1 MFDDKKMDK
10 LIKKLATNPE
20 WREVYE
26 ELLKWSQKAS
36 MLNWTVEEMANVC
49 MMGYAIGKDPG
60 LQQMI
65 ENMSKIDKLGLD
77 IVDK

>member
-20 WREVYE
+20 WREIYE

>member
-1 MFDDKKMDK
+1 MFDDKKMDE
-10 LIKKLATNPE
+10 LIKKIVKDPE
-20 WREVYE
+20 SRQVYE

-36 MLNWTVEEMANVC
+36 MLNWAVEEMANVC

-65 ENMSKIDKLGLD
+65 KNMSKIDKLGLD